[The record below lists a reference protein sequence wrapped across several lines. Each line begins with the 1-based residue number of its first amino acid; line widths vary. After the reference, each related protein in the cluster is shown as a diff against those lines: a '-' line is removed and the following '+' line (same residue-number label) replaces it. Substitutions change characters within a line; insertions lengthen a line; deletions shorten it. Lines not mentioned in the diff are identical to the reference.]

1 MEDFLNFCA
10 LVLGVNN
17 KEITEGT
24 SYGSIEQWDSLM
36 HIRLVAEIEENYHI
50 DIPMS
55 DIVKIR
61 TLKDFYNY
69 IRKWFFEKTSH
80 IKC

>member
-17 KEITEGT
+17 KEITEVT

-69 IRKWFFEKTSH
+69 IRK
-80 IKC
+80 